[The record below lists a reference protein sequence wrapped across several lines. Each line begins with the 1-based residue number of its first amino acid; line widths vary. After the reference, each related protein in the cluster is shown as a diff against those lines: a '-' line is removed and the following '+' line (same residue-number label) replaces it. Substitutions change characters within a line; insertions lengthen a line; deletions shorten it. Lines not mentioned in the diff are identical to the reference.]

1 MLFMNNKHAI
11 IVHYAMYTK
20 FLEAFHLGY
29 KHYKAGSIAARTFSD
44 KSQCEN

>member
-1 MLFMNNKHAI
+1 MNNKHAI

-29 KHYKAGSIAARTFSD
+29 KHYKRWFNTARTFSD